1 MHMKSILVYLFT
13 WILIVLTNSVFAQVI
28 DDFSDGDFTTNP
40 TWSGTT
46 ADFIVNSSQQ
56 LQLNNTV
63 AGVSY
68 LTTPHGLSSLDNK
81 EWRFWVKYSFSPSS
95 SNYGRIFLTSSIS
108 DFTQG
113 NDFGYFL
120 QFGETGSSDAIKL
133 YRSESSIETL
143 ICSGPLGQ
151 IANSFQVAIKVKR
164 NSVGD
169 WSIFADFTGG
179 QNYSLIASANDP
191 TNYVGSFFGIS
202 AVYTVSNANKFFYDD
217 IYIGNE
223 IIDNQPPVLTSAS
236 SVSSTQLDV
245 LFSESLDPTSAQNA
259 SNYSLNPSVSI
270 SSATI
275 DPLNTALVHL
285 STSTTLTNGTIYTLT
300 TTDISDIS
308 SNVTGN
314 QSTTFQYLVS
324 DSVLTGDVIINEFF
338 PDPTP
343 VIGLPEVEFV
353 EIFNKS
359 NKIFNLTGWKI
370 GDASSDG
377 TIANAWLLPGEYK
390 VLTATANIP
399 LFSSTTAVGVT
410 SFPSLNNTGDDVV
423 LKDNYGQII
432 DKISYT
438 DDWYKD
444 EIKKNGGYSLELINP
459 NDPCSDGDN
468 WIASTWILG
477 GTPGSVNSV
486 YSSIP
491 DTTSP
496 SISISLAL
504 YPNFLE
510 LQFDEGMDS
519 TSLAN
524 ALLSFNPNLTIQNK
538 FIQGIFPK
546 SMILQF
552 NENLVGSQLYS
563 FTLGP
568 ISDCWMNSTERNG
581 TFILPETAQQGDVI
595 INEILQNPLNG
606 GQDWIELYNNSYKV
620 INIKDWQF
628 ANFDNDTIANFK
640 TIAGDYLLQPNDFVV
655 LGKDSSFVKQN
666 YPFAV
671 PGKFLYSELP
681 SYNNDSGTVY
691 LIYNAEIIDKVSYRD
706 EWHFDLLDNTDGV
719 SLERIDP
726 NGLSDS
732 EFNWH
737 SAAEDYGFGTPG
749 RKNSQF
755 LPAVSNGNLTLSN
768 EVFSPD
774 NDGFE
779 DILQISYT
787 LSEPGMLAKA
797 QMFDERGRLVKTIFS
812 NEYLGTEGV
821 FYWDG
826 TTENQAKASI
836 GIYILRFEVFSTSG
850 GVFFVAK
857 KAVTLAGKL

>member
-1 MHMKSILVYLFT
+1 L
-13 WILIVLTNSVFAQVI
+13 
-28 DDFSDGDFTTNP
+28 
-40 TWSGTT
+40 
-46 ADFIVNSSQQ
+46 
-56 LQLNNTV
+56 
-63 AGVSY
+63 
-68 LTTPHGLSSLDNK
+68 
-81 EWRFWVKYSFSPSS
+81 
-95 SNYGRIFLTSSIS
+95 
-108 DFTQG
+108 
-113 NDFGYFL
+113 
-120 QFGETGSSDAIKL
+120 
-133 YRSESSIETL
+133 
-143 ICSGPLGQ
+143 
-151 IANSFQVAIKVKR
+151 
-164 NSVGD
+164 
-169 WSIFADFTGG
+169 FADLTGG
-179 QNYSLIASANDP
+179 QNFILQGTANDP
-191 TNYVGSFFGIS
+191 SSMTGTHFGVLD
-202 AVYTVSNANKFFYDD
+202 VYTSSNANKFFYDD

-223 IIDNQPPVLTSAS
+223 IIDNQPPVLTSATA
-236 SVSSTQLDV
+236 VSSTQVDV
-245 LFSESLDPTSAQNA
+245 LFNESLDPTSAQNVL
-259 SNYSLNPSVSI
+259 NYSLNPPVSI
-270 SSATI
+270 ASAVI
-275 DPLNTALVHL
+275 DPLNTALVHV
-285 STSTTLTNGTIYTLT
+285 STSTAFTNGTTYTLT
-300 TTDISDIS
+300 TTNISDIS

-314 QSTTFQYLVS
+314 QSTTFQYLVA
-324 DSVLTGDVIINEFF
+324 DSVVDGDVIINEFF

-353 EIFNKS
+353 EIYNKS

-377 TIANAWLLPGEYK
+377 TIANAWLFPGEHK

-399 LFSSTTAVGVT
+399 LFTSTSAVGVT
-410 SFPSLNNTGDDVV
+410 SFPSLNNAGDDVV

-432 DKISYT
+432 DILTYT
-438 DDWYKD
+438 DAWYKD
-444 EIKKNGGYSLELINP
+444 EIKKSGGYSLELINP
-459 NDPCSDGDN
+459 NDPCSDDDN

-486 YSSIP
+486 YSVIP
-491 DTTSP
+491 DTIAP
-496 SISISLAL
+496 SISMALAL
-504 YPNFLE
+504 APNFLE

-524 ALLSFNPNLTIQNK
+524 ALQNK
-538 FIQGIFPK
+538 FIQGSHPK
-546 SMILQF
+546 VMTLQF

-581 TFILPETAQQGDVI
+581 TFILPETAQKGDVI
-595 INEILQNPLNG
+595 INEILQNPLTG
-606 GQDWIELYNNSYKV
+606 GQDWIELYNNSDKV
-620 INIKDWQF
+620 INLKDWQF
-628 ANFDNDTIANFK
+628 ANFDNDTLDNFK
-640 TIAGDYLLQPNDFVV
+640 TIADNYLLQPNDYVV

-671 PGKFLYSELP
+671 PGKFLFSELP

-691 LIYNAEIIDKVSYRD
+691 LIYNAEIIDKVSYLD

-726 NGLSDS
+726 NGVSDS

-755 LPAVSNGNLTLSN
+755 LPAVSNGNLTLTN

-850 GVFFVAK
+850 GVFFLAK

>member
-1 MHMKSILVYLFT
+1 MKFGATFLLIFWFLVSFT
-13 WILIVLTNSVFAQVI
+13 AYGQVT
-28 DDFSDGDFTTNP
+28 DDFSDGDFTANP

-46 ADFIVNSSQQ
+46 ADFIVNTSQQ
-56 LQLNNTV
+56 LQLNNTI
-63 AGVSY
+63 AATSQ
-68 LTTPHGLSSLDNK
+68 LTALHNLPDLNAK
-81 EWRFWVKYSFSPSS
+81 EWRIWVKQSFSPSS
-95 SNYGRIFLTSSIS
+95 SNYGRVYLTADNS
-108 DFTQG
+108 DLSLVQ
-113 NDFGYFL
+113 NGYYL
-120 QFGETGSSDAIKL
+120 QFGEANAIDAIRLFKIQGGV
-133 YRSESSIETL
+133 SIQL
-143 ICSGPLGQ
+143 CAGNDGQ
-151 IANSFQVAIKVKR
+151 IANSFTTRVRVKR
-164 NSVGD
+164 DALGN
-169 WSIFADFTGG
+169 WSLFADLTGG
-179 QNYSLIASANDP
+179 QNFILQGTASDPGSLMG
-191 TNYVGSFFGIS
+191 THFGILD
-202 AVYTVSNANKFFYDD
+202 VYTSSNANKFFYDD

-223 IIDNQPPVLTSAS
+223 IIDNQPPVLTSATA
-236 SVSSTQLDV
+236 VSSTQVDV
-245 LFSESLDPTSAQNA
+245 LFNESLDPTSAQNVL
-259 SNYSLNPSVSI
+259 NYSLNPPVSI
-270 SSATI
+270 ASAVI
-275 DPLNTALVHL
+275 DPLNTALVHV
-285 STSTTLTNGTIYTLT
+285 STSTAFTNGTTYTLT
-300 TTDISDIS
+300 TTNISDIS

-314 QSTTFQYLVS
+314 QSTTFQYLVA
-324 DSVLTGDVIINEFF
+324 DSVVDGDVIINEFF

-353 EIFNKS
+353 EIYNKS

-377 TIANAWLLPGEYK
+377 TIANAWLFPGEHK

-399 LFSSTTAVGVT
+399 LFTSTSAVGVT
-410 SFPSLNNTGDDVV
+410 SFPSLNNAGDDVV

-432 DKISYT
+432 DILTYT
-438 DDWYKD
+438 DAWYKD
-444 EIKKNGGYSLELINP
+444 EIKKSGGYSLELINP
-459 NDPCSDGDN
+459 NDPCSDDDN

-486 YSSIP
+486 YSVIP
-491 DTTSP
+491 DTIAP
-496 SISISLAL
+496 SISMALAL
-504 YPNFLE
+504 APNFLE
-510 LQFDEGMDS
+510 FQFDEGMDS

-538 FIQGIFPK
+538 FIQGSHPK
-546 SMILQF
+546 VMTLQF

-581 TFILPETAQQGDVI
+581 TFILPETTQKGDVI
-595 INEILQNPLNG
+595 INEILQNPLTG
-606 GQDWIELYNNSYKV
+606 GQDWIELYNNSDKV
-620 INIKDWQF
+620 INLKDWQF
-628 ANFDNDTIANFK
+628 ANFDNDTLDNFK
-640 TIAGDYLLQPNDFVV
+640 TIADNYLLQPNDYVV

-671 PGKFLYSELP
+671 PGKFLFSELP

-691 LIYNAEIIDKVSYRD
+691 LIYNAEIIDKVSYLD

-755 LPAVSNGNLTLSN
+755 LPAVSNGNLNLTN

>member
-13 WILIVLTNSVFAQVI
+13 WILIVLTNSVNAQVI
-28 DDFSDGDFTTNP
+28 DDFSDGEFTTNP

-46 ADFIVNSSQQ
+46 ADFTVNTSQQ
-56 LQLNNTV
+56 LQLNNSISAT
-63 AGVSY
+63 SQ
-68 LTTPHGLSSLDNK
+68 LTTSHNLSDLNAK
-81 EWRFWVKYSFSPSS
+81 EWRIWVKQSFSPSS
-95 SNYGRIFLTSSIS
+95 SNYGRVYLTADNS
-108 DFTQG
+108 DLTLVQ
-113 NDFGYFL
+113 NGYYL
-120 QFGETGSSDAIKL
+120 QFGEANAVDAIRLFKIQGGVSTQL
-133 YRSESSIETL
+133 CAGID
-143 ICSGPLGQ
+143 GQ
-151 IANSFQVAIKVKR
+151 IANSFTTLVRVKR
-164 NSVGD
+164 DALGN
-169 WSIFADFTGG
+169 WFLFADLSGG
-179 QNYSLIASANDP
+179 QNFILQGTASDP
-191 TNYVGSFFGIS
+191 GMLTGTYFGILN
-202 AVYTVSNANKFFYDD
+202 VYTSSNANKFFYDD

-223 IIDNQPPVLTSAS
+223 IIDNQPPVLTSAAA
-236 SVSSTQLDV
+236 VSSTQLDV
-245 LFSESLDPTSAQNA
+245 LFNESLDPTSAQNVL
-259 SNYSLNPSVSI
+259 NYSLNPTVSL
-270 SSATI
+270 SSAVL
-275 DPLNTALVHL
+275 DPLNTSLVHL
-285 STSTTLTNGTIYTLT
+285 SSLTGFINGTTYTLT
-300 TTDISDIS
+300 TNNISDVS
-308 SNVTGN
+308 TNLSGN

-324 DSVLTGDVIINEFF
+324 DSVVHGDVIINEFF

-410 SFPSLNNTGDDVV
+410 SFPSLNNAGDDVL

-477 GTPGSVNSV
+477 GTPGSINSV

-504 YPNFLE
+504 TPNFLE

-538 FIQGIFPK
+538 FIQGVFPK

-568 ISDCWMNSTERNG
+568 ISDCWMNSTECNG
-581 TFILPETAQQGDVI
+581 TFILPETAQKGDVI

-606 GQDWIELYNNSYKV
+606 GQDWIELYNNSDKV

-671 PGKFLYSELP
+671 PGKFLFSELP

-691 LIYNAEIIDKVSYRD
+691 LIYNAEIIDKVSYLD

-797 QMFDERGRLVKTIFS
+797 QIFDERGRLVNTIFS
-812 NEYLGTEGV
+812 NEYLGTDGV

-826 TTENQAKASI
+826 TTENQTKASI

>member
-1 MHMKSILVYLFT
+1 MKFGATFLLIFWFLISFT
-13 WILIVLTNSVFAQVI
+13 AFGQVT

-46 ADFIVNSSQQ
+46 ADFIVNTSQQ

-63 AGVSY
+63 AATSQ
-68 LTTPHGLSSLDNK
+68 LTTIHNLPDLNAK
-81 EWRFWVKYSFSPSS
+81 EWRIWVKQSFSPSS
-95 SNYGRIFLTSSIS
+95 SNYGRVYLTADNS
-108 DFTQG
+108 DLTLVQ
-113 NDFGYFL
+113 NGYYL
-120 QFGETGSSDAIKL
+120 QFGEANAIDAIRLFKIQGGI
-133 YRSESSIETL
+133 SSQLCAGID
-143 ICSGPLGQ
+143 GQ
-151 IANSFQVAIKVKR
+151 IANSFTTRVRVKR
-164 NSVGD
+164 DALGN
-169 WSIFADFTGG
+169 WSLFADLTGG
-179 QNYSLIASANDP
+179 QNFILQGTANDP
-191 TNYVGSFFGIS
+191 SSMTGTHFGVLD
-202 AVYTVSNANKFFYDD
+202 VYTSSNANKFFYDD

-223 IIDNQPPVLTSAS
+223 IIDNQPPVLTSATA
-236 SVSSTQLDV
+236 VFSTQVDV
-245 LFSESLDPTSAQNA
+245 LFNESLDPTSAQNVL
-259 SNYSLNPSVSI
+259 NYSLNPPVSI
-270 SSATI
+270 ASAVI
-275 DPLNTALVHL
+275 DPLNTALVHV
-285 STSTTLTNGTIYTLT
+285 STSTAFTNGTTYTLT
-300 TTDISDIS
+300 TTNISDIS
-308 SNVTGN
+308 SNVSGN
-314 QSTTFQYLVS
+314 QSTTFQYLVA
-324 DSVLTGDVIINEFF
+324 DSVVDGDVIINEFF

-353 EIFNKS
+353 EIYNKS

-377 TIANAWLLPGEYK
+377 TIANAWLLPGEHK

-399 LFSSTTAVGVT
+399 LFTSTTAVGVT
-410 SFPSLNNTGDDVV
+410 SFPSLNNAGDDVV

-432 DKISYT
+432 DKLSYT
-438 DDWYKD
+438 DDWYRD
-444 EIKKNGGYSLELINP
+444 DVKKSGGYSLELINP

-486 YSSIP
+486 YNIIP
-491 DTTSP
+491 DTIAP
-496 SISISLAL
+496 SISMALAL
-504 YPNFLE
+504 APNFLE

-538 FIQGIFPK
+538 FIQGSHPK
-546 SMILQF
+546 AMTLQF
-552 NENLVGSQLYS
+552 NENLVGSQLYF

-581 TFILPETAQQGDVI
+581 TFILPETAQKGDVI
-595 INEILQNPLNG
+595 INEILQNPLTG
-606 GQDWIELYNNSYKV
+606 GQDWIELYNNSDKV
-620 INIKDWQF
+620 INLKDWQF
-628 ANFDNDTIANFK
+628 ANFDNDTLDNFK
-640 TIAGDYLLQPNDFVV
+640 TIAGNYLLQPNDYVV

-671 PGKFLYSELP
+671 PGKFLFSELP

-691 LIYNAEIIDKVSYRD
+691 LIYNAEIIDKVSYLD

-726 NGLSDS
+726 NGLSNS

-755 LPAVSNGNLTLSN
+755 LPAVSNGNLNLTN

>member
-1 MHMKSILVYLFT
+1 MKFGTTFLLIFWFLVSFT
-13 WILIVLTNSVFAQVI
+13 AYGQVT
-28 DDFSDGDFTTNP
+28 DNFSDGDFTTNP

-46 ADFIVNSSQQ
+46 ADFTVNSSQQ
-56 LQLNNTV
+56 LQLSNTV
-63 AGVSY
+63 AATSQ
-68 LTTPHGLSSLDNK
+68 LTITHNLPDLNAK
-81 EWRFWVKYSFSPSS
+81 EWRIWVKQSFAPSS
-95 SNYGRIFLTSSIS
+95 SNYGRVYLTADNS
-108 DFTQG
+108 DLSLAQ
-113 NDFGYFL
+113 NGYYL
-120 QFGETGSSDAIKL
+120 QFGEANAVDAIRLFKL
-133 YRSESSIETL
+133 QGGVSTQLCAGID
-143 ICSGPLGQ
+143 GQ
-151 IANSFQVAIKVKR
+151 IANSFTIRVRVKR
-164 NSVGD
+164 DALGN
-169 WSIFADFTGG
+169 WSLFADLTGG
-179 QNYSLIASANDP
+179 QNFILQGTANEPSSLLG
-191 TNYVGSFFGIS
+191 THFGVLD
-202 AVYTVSNANKFFYDD
+202 VYTSSNANKFFYDD

-223 IIDNQPPVLTSAS
+223 IIDNQPPVLTSAA

-245 LFSESLDPTSAQNA
+245 LFSESLDPTSAENGL
-259 SNYSLNPSVSI
+259 NYLLNPPVSI
-270 SSATI
+270 ASATI

-285 STSTTLTNGTIYTLT
+285 STSTAFTNGTTYTLT
-300 TTDISDIS
+300 TTNISDIS
-308 SNVTGN
+308 SNVSGN
-314 QSTTFQYLVS
+314 QSTTFQYLVA
-324 DSVLTGDVIINEFF
+324 DSVVHGDVIINEFF

-353 EIFNKS
+353 EIYNKS

-377 TIANAWLLPGEYK
+377 AIANAWLLPGEYK

-399 LFSSTTAVGVT
+399 LFTSTTAVGVT
-410 SFPSLNNTGDDVV
+410 SFPSLNNAGDDVV

-432 DKISYT
+432 DKLSYT
-438 DDWYKD
+438 DAWYKD
-444 EIKKNGGYSLELINP
+444 EIKKSGGFSLELINP

-486 YSSIP
+486 YNIIP
-491 DTTSP
+491 DTAAP
-496 SISISLAL
+496 SISLAL
-504 YPNFLE
+504 ALAPNFLE

-538 FIQGIFPK
+538 FIQGSFPK
-546 SMILQF
+546 AITLQF

-563 FTLGP
+563 FNLGP

-581 TFILPETAQQGDVI
+581 TFILPETAQKGDVI
-595 INEILQNPLNG
+595 INEILQNPLTG
-606 GQDWIELYNNSYKV
+606 GQDWIELYNNSDKV
-620 INIKDWQF
+620 INLKDWQF
-628 ANFDNDTIANFK
+628 ANFDNDTLDNFK
-640 TIAGDYLLQPNDFVV
+640 TITGNFLLQPNDYVV

-671 PGKFLYSELP
+671 PGKFLFSELP

-691 LIYNAEIIDKVSYRD
+691 LIYNAEIIDKVSYLD

-726 NGLSDS
+726 NGLSNS

-755 LPAVSNGNLTLSN
+755 LPAVSNGNLILNN

-779 DILQISYT
+779 DILQFSYT
-787 LSEPGMLAKA
+787 LSESGMLAKA
-797 QMFDERGRLVKTIFS
+797 QIFDERGRLVKTIFS